1 MLDAFIIDE
10 VRRREKER
18 NQAEDDRRPRLEL
31 PLHRDSGGEER
42 TEEEVCE
49 DDNDT
54 VVVIND

>member
-31 PLHRDSGGEER
+31 PLHRDPGGDER
-42 TEEEVCE
+42 NEEEVCE
-49 DDNDT
+49 DDNDS
-54 VVVIND
+54 VVVINV